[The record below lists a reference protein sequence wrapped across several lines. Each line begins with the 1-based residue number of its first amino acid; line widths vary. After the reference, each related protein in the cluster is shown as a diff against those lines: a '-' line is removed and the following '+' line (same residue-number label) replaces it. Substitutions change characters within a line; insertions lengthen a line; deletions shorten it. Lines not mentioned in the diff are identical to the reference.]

1 MPLMRYFLYVGAALL
16 ALLFV
21 AGEAFPTLP
30 VAPAAEAANTAAD
43 VPMIRIHTDR
53 KWPERVVFDT
63 SIPTIAPTRTQ
74 MAKNEASVAVPAQ
87 VAQVADVSTKVTAR
101 DAFAQLVP
109 TDLKK
114 SDPKPQQKRKIAK
127 KRAAPPAVQ
136 LAQQQQQRPQFGF
149 FANNIW

>member
-21 AGEAFPTLP
+21 AAEAFPTLP
-30 VAPAAEAANTAAD
+30 VVTVAQGTSTATD
-43 VPMIRIHTDR
+43 LPMIRIHTDR

-63 SIPTIAPTRTQ
+63 SAPTIVPVQTHI
-74 MAKNEASVAVPAQ
+74 AKNEAGVAAPVT
-87 VAQVADVSTKVTAR
+87 VADASTQVTAR
-101 DAFAQLVP
+101 DAFAQLAP

-114 SDPKPQQKRKIAK
+114 PSPKAQQKRKVAK
-127 KRAAPPAVQ
+127 RRVAPPTAPTMLV
-136 LAQQQQQRPQFGF
+136 AQRPQFGL

>member
-1 MPLMRYFLYVGAALL
+1 
-16 ALLFV
+16 
-21 AGEAFPTLP
+21 LP

-43 VPMIRIHTDR
+43 LPMIRIHTDR

-63 SIPTIAPTRTQ
+63 SVPTIVPVQTHI
-74 MAKNEASVAVPAQ
+74 AKNEAGVAAPVTA
-87 VAQVADVSTKVTAR
+87 ADASIKVTAR

-114 SDPKPQQKRKIAK
+114 PSPKPQQKRKVAK
-127 KRAAPPAVQ
+127 RRVVPPTAPTMLVA
-136 LAQQQQQRPQFGF
+136 QRPQFGL

>member
-1 MPLMRYFLYVGAALL
+1 MPVMRYFLYVGAALL
-16 ALLFV
+16 AMLFV

-30 VAPAAEAANTAAD
+30 VTPAAQATNTAAD
-43 VPMIRIHTDR
+43 LPMIRIHTDR

-63 SIPTIAPTRTQ
+63 SAPTIVPTQTQ
-74 MAKNEASVAVPAQ
+74 IAKNQAGAAVP
-87 VAQVADVSTKVTAR
+87 VTVADASAKVTAR

-114 SDPKPQQKRKIAK
+114 PVLKPQQKRKVAK
-127 KRAAPPAVQ
+127 RRVAPPTAPTMLV
-136 LAQQQQQRPQFGF
+136 AQRPQFGL